1 MFDWLTKPYMQWTF
15 IDNIISTIMLVIII
29 VSIWCIASKILEL
42 KDKIKYKKRNKNK

>member
-15 IDNIISTIMLVIII
+15 IDGLISGIEILILSLLILF
-29 VSIWCIASKILEL
+29 IAGKILEL